1 MKTEN
6 QNAASFAAQVAKDA
20 TAQAH
25 AQEIANTRKGGLGG
39 SDAAMVYK
47 VGLNGLLSLSASD
60 VKRLAVMVGTYQAG
74 DWGGNAYTNAGHAFE
89 DYAEQVLPFGRYG
102 YEREAV
108 LKQPLA
114 KAFDV
119 FAHADFVCGS
129 GHSCVIECKYVQQD
143 TAHVVERYYPQLQW
157 YYMLG
162 AQSVH
167 LYHGRGSVEPFEVEE
182 ACVQLIE
189 RDEQTIAILLNGIKT
204 IDDALCGGWLPK
216 YDPNF

>member
-1 MKTEN
+1 METKQDN
-6 QNAASFAAQVAKDA
+6 FAAFAAASEQAQS
-20 TAQAH
+20 H
-25 AQEIANTRKGGLGG
+25 AQEIQQTRVGGLGG

-47 VGLNGLLSLSASD
+47 VGLNGLLSLSATD
-60 VKRLAVMVGTYQAG
+60 VKRLAVMVGTYPAV
-74 DWGGNAYTNAGHAFE
+74 DWGGNAHTNAGHAFE

-108 LKQPLA
+108 FKQPLA
-114 KAFDV
+114 RAFDV

-129 GHSCVIECKYVQQD
+129 THSCVIECKYVQQD
-143 TAHVVERYYPQLQW
+143 TAHVVEKYYPQLQW

-189 RDEQTIAILLNGIKT
+189 RDEPTIAILLNGIKT
-204 IDDALCGGWLPK
+204 IDDALCGGWFPK